1 MRKRPEPTAEDWII
15 LRLTRD
21 LVRAQNPYKTTTA
34 PRSIT
39 YLVRKLGWVQLDS
52 MLTQLLAEE
61 GK

>member
-34 PRSIT
+34 TRSIT
-39 YLVRKLGWVQLDS
+39 YLVRKLGWVQLDA
-52 MLTQLLAEE
+52 MLTQLLAED

>member
-21 LVRAQNPYKTTTA
+21 LVRSPNPYKTTTA
-34 PRSIT
+34 TRSII
-39 YLVRKLGWVQLDS
+39 YLVRKLGLDQLVV
-52 MLTQLLAEE
+52 MRTKLLAEE